1 MKVVLITQVMLK
13 PWRVCRKEVEPR
25 KSEEWWRSKGYPKGK
40 PLREDRASESRERS
54 ALSNDLEI
62 K

>member
-1 MKVVLITQVMLK
+1 MM
-13 PWRVCRKEVEPR
+13 EPR
-25 KSEEWWRSKGYPKGK
+25 KSEEWWRSKGHPKGK
-40 PLREDRASESRERS
+40 SLREDGASESRERS